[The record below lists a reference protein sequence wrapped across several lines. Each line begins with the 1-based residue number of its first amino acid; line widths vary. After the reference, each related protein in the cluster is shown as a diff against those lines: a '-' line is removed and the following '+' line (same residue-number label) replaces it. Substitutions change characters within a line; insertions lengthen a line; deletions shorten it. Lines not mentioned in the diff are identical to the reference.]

1 MAKAPTVSEKTISR
15 KLLGA
20 LNFVL
25 LLPIAL
31 ILGILALPFGR
42 TIDRK
47 PKEVVRYLRD
57 FIDGTGEDWDW
68 DDFVSIQIEDPRLE
82 DIRRR
87 ASAYPDIDQ
96 AALLALLHEAELMA
110 SATR

>member
-1 MAKAPTVSEKTISR
+1 MTMSR

-20 LNFVL
+20 MVFVL
-25 LLPIAL
+25 LFPIAMVL
-31 ILGILALPFGR
+31 AILALPFGR
-42 TIDRK
+42 SIDRK
-47 PKEVVRYLRD
+47 PEEVVRYLRD

-87 ASAYPDIDQ
+87 SSAYPDIDQ
-96 AALLALLHEAELMA
+96 AALLALLHEAELLA

>member
-1 MAKAPTVSEKTISR
+1 MAKTLIASKLTISR
-15 KLLGA
+15 QVLGA
-20 LNFVL
+20 FVFVL
-25 LLPIAL
+25 LLPIAV
-31 ILGILALPFGR
+31 ILAILALPFGR
-42 TIDRK
+42 SIDRT
-47 PKEVVRYLRD
+47 PDEVVRYLRD
-57 FIDGTGEDWDW
+57 FIEGTGQDWDW

-96 AALLALLHEAELMA
+96 AALLALLHEAELLA